1 MPPTTGPD
9 HTDSDRTDRTDRTG
23 SVWSSPSFLAALV
36 VVLVL
41 IAAAVAAVVNHHSG
55 DNPAA
60 TPTAPPP
67 GTSSTGTGPATPTSL
82 AVLDTTIPTAAPVTA
97 WTDYH
102 GVLIPTSA
110 TAGPGRVTGD
120 VASGFTHS
128 PTGALLAATQLPVR
142 RILAADWA
150 TVLTTSVV
158 PGPGVAV
165 WRSTRSQL
173 GTEITPPAGGWTQ
186 TAGYRFLAYNPD
198 QAVIQFLHSAS
209 TGDFTVT
216 VTTVAWNGGDW
227 KLVLQPNGD
236 DTPTTTPA
244 TSPAGFTIWQGTR

>member
-9 HTDSDRTDRTDRTG
+9 RTDSDRTDRTG

-41 IAAAVAAVVNHHSG
+41 VAAAVAAVVNHDG
-55 DNPAA
+55 GNGPVAA
-60 TPTAPPP
+60 PTATPP
-67 GTSSTGTGPATPTSL
+67 GTSSTGTGPATPT
-82 AVLDTTIPTAAPVTA
+82 APVVLDTAIPTAAPVTA
-97 WTDYH
+97 WADYH

-110 TAGPGRVTGD
+110 TAGPGRVSGD
-120 VASGFTHS
+120 VASGFAHS

-173 GTEITPPAGGWTQ
+173 GTQITPPAGGWTQ
-186 TAGYRFLAYNPD
+186 TAGYRFLAYDPD
-198 QAVIQFLHSAS
+198 QAVIQFLHTAP

-216 VTTVAWNGGDW
+216 VATVAWNGGDW

-236 DTPTTTPA
+236 DTPTTTSV

>member
-9 HTDSDRTDRTDRTG
+9 RTDSDRTDRTG

-41 IAAAVAAVVNHHSG
+41 IAAAVAAVVNHTGG
-55 DNPAA
+55 DTPAA
-60 TPTAPPP
+60 APTTPPSGTA
-67 GTSSTGTGPATPTSL
+67 GTVSGTPTSPV
-82 AVLDTTIPTAAPVTA
+82 VLDTAIPTAAPVTA
-97 WTDYH
+97 WADYH

-110 TAGPGRVTGD
+110 TAGPARVTGD
-120 VASGFTHS
+120 VASGFAHS

-150 TVLTTSVV
+150 TVLTRSVV

-198 QAVIQFLHSAS
+198 QAVVQFLNSAS

-216 VTTVAWNGGDW
+216 VTTVAWTGGDW
-227 KLVLQPNGD
+227 KLVLQPDGD
-236 DTPTTTPA
+236 DTPDTTPV
-244 TSPAGFTIWQGTR
+244 TSPAGFTIWRGAR

>member
-9 HTDSDRTDRTDRTG
+9 RTDSDRTDRTG

-41 IAAAVAAVVNHHSG
+41 IAAAVAAVVNHTGG
-55 DNPAA
+55 DTPAA
-60 TPTAPPP
+60 APTTPTTAPS
-67 GTSSTGTGPATPTSL
+67 GTAGTVSGTPTSA
-82 AVLDTTIPTAAPVTA
+82 AVADTTIPTAAPVTA
-97 WTDYH
+97 WADYH

-110 TAGPGRVTGD
+110 TAGPARVSGD
-120 VASGFTHS
+120 VASGFAHS

-142 RILAADWA
+142 RILAADWS

-198 QAVIQFLHSAS
+198 QAVVQFLHSAS

-216 VTTVAWNGGDW
+216 VTTVAWSGGDW
-227 KLVLQPNGD
+227 KLVLQADGD
-236 DTPTTTPA
+236 DTPDTTSV
-244 TSPAGFTIWQGTR
+244 TSPAGFTIWQGAR

>member
-9 HTDSDRTDRTDRTG
+9 RTDTDRTDRTG

-41 IAAAVAAVVNHHSG
+41 IAAAVAAVVNHTGG
-55 DNPAA
+55 DTPAA
-60 TPTAPPP
+60 APTAPTTATW
-67 GTSSTGTGPATPTSL
+67 GTAGAGITTAPA
-82 AVLDTTIPTAAPVTA
+82 AADTAIPTAAPVTA
-97 WTDYH
+97 WADYH

-110 TAGPGRVTGD
+110 TAGPARVSGD
-120 VASGFTHS
+120 VASGFAHS

-150 TVLTTSVV
+150 TVLTRSVV

-186 TAGYRFLAYNPD
+186 TAGYRFLAYNPN
-198 QAVIQFLHSAS
+198 QAVIQFLNSAS

-216 VTTVAWNGGDW
+216 VTTVAWTGGDW

-236 DTPTTTPA
+236 DTPDTTPV
-244 TSPAGFTIWQGTR
+244 TSPAGYTIWQGAR

>member
-9 HTDSDRTDRTDRTG
+9 RTDSDRTDRTG

-41 IAAAVAAVVNHHSG
+41 VAAAAAAVVNHTGG
-55 DNPAA
+55 DTPAVA
-60 TPTAPPP
+60 PTTAPS
-67 GTSSTGTGPATPTSL
+67 GTVGTGSATAP
-82 AVLDTTIPTAAPVTA
+82 AVLDTAIPIAAPVTTWA
-97 WTDYH
+97 DYH

-110 TAGPGRVTGD
+110 TAGPGRVSGD
-120 VASGFTHS
+120 VASGFAHS

-173 GTEITPPAGGWTQ
+173 GTQITPPAGGWTQ

-198 QAVIQFLHSAS
+198 QAVIQFLNSAP

-216 VTTVAWNGGDW
+216 VATVAWDGGDW
-227 KLVLQPNGD
+227 KLVLQPDGD
-236 DTPTTTPA
+236 DTPDTTPV

>member
-9 HTDSDRTDRTDRTG
+9 RTDSDRTDRTG

-41 IAAAVAAVVNHHSG
+41 VAAAVAAVVNHHG
-55 DNPAA
+55 GNAPVAAPTA
-60 TPTAPPP
+60 TPTA
-67 GTSSTGTGPATPTSL
+67 TSSSGPTAP
-82 AVLDTTIPTAAPVTA
+82 APAPVDTAIPTAAPVTA

-186 TAGYRFLAYNPD
+186 TAGYRFLAYNPA
-198 QAVIQFLHSAS
+198 QAVIQFLNSAS

-216 VTTVAWNGGDW
+216 VTTVSWNGGDW

-236 DTPTTTPA
+236 DTPTTTPT

>member
-9 HTDSDRTDRTDRTG
+9 HTDSDRTDRTG
-23 SVWSSPSFLAALV
+23 SVWSSPSFLGALI

-41 IAAAVAAVVNHHSG
+41 IVAAVAAVVNHGGG
-55 DNPAA
+55 DTPAA
-60 TPTAPPP
+60 APTTAPS
-67 GTSSTGTGPATPTSL
+67 GTAGTGTGPPTATSPV
-82 AVLDTTIPTAAPVTA
+82 VLDTAIPTAAPVTA
-97 WTDYH
+97 WADYH
-102 GVLIPTSA
+102 GVLIPTS
-110 TAGPGRVTGD
+110 TSAGPARVSGD
-120 VASGFTHS
+120 VASGFAHS

-142 RILAADWA
+142 RILAADWS
-150 TVLTTSVV
+150 TVLTRSVV

-216 VTTVAWNGGDW
+216 VATVAWTGGDW

-236 DTPTTTPA
+236 DTPDTTPV
-244 TSPAGFTIWQGTR
+244 TSPAGYTIWQGTR

>member
-1 MPPTTGPD
+1 MPPTTRP
-9 HTDSDRTDRTDRTG
+9 DRTDTGRTDRTG

-41 IAAAVAAVVNHHSG
+41 IAAAVTAVVNHHGG
-55 DNPAA
+55 DNPITA
-60 TPTAPPP
+60 PTAAPP
-67 GTSSTGTGPATPTSL
+67 GTSSTGTGTGTPASPV
-82 AVLDTTIPTAAPVTA
+82 VLDTAIPTAAPVTA
-97 WTDYH
+97 WADYH

-110 TAGPGRVTGD
+110 TAGPGRVSGD
-120 VASGFTHS
+120 VASGFAHS

-142 RILAADWA
+142 RILAADWS
-150 TVLTTSVV
+150 TVLTRSVV

-198 QAVIQFLHSAS
+198 QAVIQFLNSAS

-216 VTTVAWNGGDW
+216 VATVAWAGGDW
-227 KLVLQPNGD
+227 KLVLQPDGD
-236 DTPTTTPA
+236 DTPTTTPV

>member
-1 MPPTTGPD
+1 MPPTTRP
-9 HTDSDRTDRTDRTG
+9 DRTDTGRTDRTG

-41 IAAAVAAVVNHHSG
+41 IAAAVAAVVNHHG
-55 DNPAA
+55 GNAPVAVPTA
-60 TPTAPPP
+60 TPTA
-67 GTSSTGTGPATPTSL
+67 SSSSGPTAPAPAL
-82 AVLDTTIPTAAPVTA
+82 VDTAIPTAAPVTA
-97 WTDYH
+97 WADYH

-110 TAGPGRVTGD
+110 TAGPARVTGD
-120 VASGFTHS
+120 VASGFAHS

-142 RILAADWA
+142 RILAADWS
-150 TVLTTSVV
+150 TVLTRSVV

-198 QAVIQFLHSAS
+198 QAVIQFLNSAS

-216 VTTVAWNGGDW
+216 VTTVSWNGGDW
-227 KLVLQPNGD
+227 KLVLQPDGD
-236 DTPTTTPA
+236 DTPTTTPV
-244 TSPAGFTIWQGTR
+244 TSPAGYTIWQGTR

>member
-1 MPPTTGPD
+1 MPPTTRP
-9 HTDSDRTDRTDRTG
+9 DRTDTDRTG

-41 IAAAVAAVVNHHSG
+41 VAAAVTAVVNHHGG
-55 DNPAA
+55 DNPTSA
-60 TPTAPPP
+60 PTATSP
-67 GTSSTGTGPATPTSL
+67 GTSSTGTPTSPV
-82 AVLDTTIPTAAPVTA
+82 VLDTVIPTAAPVTA
-97 WTDYH
+97 WADYH

-110 TAGPGRVTGD
+110 TAGPARVSGD
-120 VASGFTHS
+120 VASGFAHS

-150 TVLTTSVV
+150 TVLTRSVV
-158 PGPGVAV
+158 PGPGVSV

-173 GTEITPPAGGWTQ
+173 GTELTPPAGGWTQ

-198 QAVIQFLHSAS
+198 QAVIQFLNSAS

-216 VTTVAWNGGDW
+216 VTTVSWTGGDW

-236 DTPTTTPA
+236 DTPTTTPV

>member
-9 HTDSDRTDRTDRTG
+9 QTDSDRTDRTDRTG

-41 IAAAVAAVVNHHSG
+41 IAAAVAAIVNHTGG
-55 DNPAA
+55 DTPAA
-60 TPTAPPP
+60 APTTAPS
-67 GTSSTGTGPATPTSL
+67 GTASAGGATTP
-82 AVLDTTIPTAAPVTA
+82 AVLDTAIPTAAPVTA
-97 WTDYH
+97 WADYH

-110 TAGPGRVTGD
+110 TAGPARVSGD
-120 VASGFTHS
+120 IASGFAHS

-142 RILAADWA
+142 RILAADWS

-173 GTEITPPAGGWTQ
+173 GTEITTPAGGWTQ
-186 TAGYRFLAYNPD
+186 TAGYRFLAYNPN
-198 QAVIQFLHSAS
+198 QAVIQFLNSAS

-216 VTTVAWNGGDW
+216 VTTVAWTGGDW

-236 DTPTTTPA
+236 DTPDTTPV
-244 TSPAGFTIWQGTR
+244 TSPAGFTIWQGAR

>member
-9 HTDSDRTDRTDRTG
+9 RTDSDRSDRTDRTG
-23 SVWSSPSFLAALV
+23 SMWSSPSFLAALI

-41 IAAAVAAVVNHHSG
+41 IAAAVAAVVNHTGG
-55 DNPAA
+55 DTPAA
-60 TPTAPPP
+60 ALTTPTTAPS
-67 GTSSTGTGPATPTSL
+67 GTAGAGTTTAPAV
-82 AVLDTTIPTAAPVTA
+82 ADTTIPTVAPVTA
-97 WTDYH
+97 WADYH

-110 TAGPGRVTGD
+110 TAGPARVTGD
-120 VASGFTHS
+120 VASGFAHS

-142 RILAADWA
+142 RILAADWS
-150 TVLTTSVV
+150 TVLTRSVV

-173 GTEITPPAGGWTQ
+173 STELTPPAGGWTQ
-186 TAGYRFLAYNPD
+186 TAGYRFLAYKPD

-216 VTTVAWNGGDW
+216 VATVTWTGGDW

-236 DTPTTTPA
+236 DTPDTTLV
-244 TSPAGFTIWQGTR
+244 TSPAGYTIWQGDR